1 MIVEFAAEAH
11 GADEA
16 LDRLDAL
23 LDRFREQGF
32 DIERE
37 GLPALGD
44 SEDGE
49 KARASALCT
58 ILWVRHSRFR
68 N

>member
-1 MIVEFAAEAH
+1 MQVEFAAEAH
-11 GADEA
+11 GANEA
-16 LDRLDAL
+16 LDQLDAL
-23 LDRFREQGF
+23 IDRFRALGF
-32 DIERE
+32 DIERD
-37 GLPALGD
+37 GLPLLGD
-44 SEDGE
+44 ADDGE